1 MSDLVSGSTV
11 SWDIY
16 RFDYRCTET
25 AGCNFFTH
33 FINMD
38 ACYLLIKCDEFVAC
52 ENCISGPAT
61 PSIERDG
68 ALSSN

>member
-1 MSDLVSGSTV
+1 MSDLVSGSKV
-11 SWDIY
+11 SIRDMY
-16 RFDYRCTET
+16 RLDYRCRET

-61 PSIERDG
+61 PSIERYG
-68 ALSSN
+68 ALLL